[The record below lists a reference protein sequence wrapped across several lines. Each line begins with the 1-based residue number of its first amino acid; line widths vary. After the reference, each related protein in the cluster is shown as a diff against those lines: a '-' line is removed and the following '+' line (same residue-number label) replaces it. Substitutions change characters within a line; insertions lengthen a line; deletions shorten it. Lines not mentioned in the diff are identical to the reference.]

1 MIDVIEHGEVLELR
15 LNRPPVNALSPEL
28 LAAIGSGVR
37 QAPKDGARAVVL
49 SGSPGVFSGGLDVPC
64 LLALD
69 RHDLSAGLE
78 VFFGTIE
85 SLATSPVPVAAAIT
99 GHSPAGGAVLALAC
113 DWRVMA
119 DGEFKIGLNEVR
131 IGIPIP
137 EIVASL
143 VRRAVG
149 ARRAEDLCVTGRL
162 LDPTSA
168 LEAGFVDAVVPPDQV
183 VDAARNWCEGVISVP
198 PSALVE
204 TRTRMRSD
212 LVAMIERHCE
222 RDARRLSEAWFEPE
236 LQTAM
241 KQLVARLK
249 GK

>member
-28 LAAIGSGVR
+28 LAAIGDGVR

-69 RHDLSAGLE
+69 RHDLAAALE

-143 VRRAVG
+143 MRRAVG

-183 VDAARNWCEGVISVP
+183 VEAARNWCEGVISVP

-212 LVAMIERHCE
+212 LVEMIERHCK